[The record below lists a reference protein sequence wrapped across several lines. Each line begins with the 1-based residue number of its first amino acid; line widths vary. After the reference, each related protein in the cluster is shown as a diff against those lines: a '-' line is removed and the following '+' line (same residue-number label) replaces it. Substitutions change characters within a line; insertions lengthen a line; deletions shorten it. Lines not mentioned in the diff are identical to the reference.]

1 MDEDEEDDGRKDNG
15 SGGVVAFCQYT
26 LFVNFNHLF
35 VACLLDDD
43 PEYCPNEAMQGEF
56 RRFFLKLLG
65 GVCDFVVDRVIRCS
79 IESFYGTQKG
89 AFLVAM
95 HNPNGH
101 DTSNNGPSLPT
112 LFSSSWSPFL
122 LVLQTK

>member
-1 MDEDEEDDGRKDNG
+1 MRRMMGRKDNG

-65 GVCDFVVDRVIRCS
+65 GVCDLSS
-79 IESFYGTQKG
+79 IVSSGVTLNRSMEHKRG
-89 AFLVAM
+89 AFLVATIPM
-95 HNPNGH
+95 ATTH
-101 DTSNNGPSLPT
+101 L
-112 LFSSSWSPFL
+112 
-122 LVLQTK
+122 